1 MKNLIILAS
10 LILLTLACKKTIISS
25 DLASIKGSIE
35 DIVEDEGF
43 GTYQIDL
50 SEAFYIKSDNSRIIT
65 HRILELSNPVLLSAQ
80 INNSVLEIS
89 LNPGEVGSSLIKI
102 RSETKDVYKITE
114 FTFTV
119 NAITAQQAM
128 ELGVQYFKASDY
140 ASALSHFKLVTRK
153 DDATFYSDAF
163 LGQGFSKMRYN
174 SSLDDLGYNDFLQ
187 SLAFDNSNTAAIA
200 GLSLLEFAQ
209 NRNYDEA
216 ILKANEL
223 LQKDADF
230 IFKYDANLDKN
241 DILLNKALSQF
252 NLKNYEACL
261 QTIQILA
268 PSYTADSSSADLAQQ
283 LLDKL
288 NELILLYS

>member
-10 LILLTLACKKTIISS
+10 LILLALACKKTIISS
-25 DLASIKGSIE
+25 DLAAIKGGID
-35 DIVEDEGF
+35 DIVQDEGI
-43 GTYQIDL
+43 GVYQIDL
-50 SEAFYIKSDNSRIIT
+50 NEAFSVKGDASRIIT
-65 HRILELSNPVLLSAQ
+65 HRILEQSNPVLLSAQ

-102 RSETKDVYKITE
+102 RSETNGVFKITE
-114 FTFTV
+114 FNFTV
-119 NAITAQQAM
+119 NPITAQQAM
-128 ELGVQYFKASDY
+128 DLAVQHFKAADY
-140 ASALSHFKLVTRK
+140 ALSLSHFKLVTRK
-153 DDATFYSDAF
+153 DEPAFYSDAF

-174 SSLDDLGYNDFLQ
+174 SSSDDLGYNDFLQ

-223 LQKDADF
+223 LQKDGDF
-230 IFKYDANLDKN
+230 IFKYDTNLDKN

-261 QTIQILA
+261 QTVQTLDS
-268 PSYTADSSSADLAQQ
+268 SYTADSNSSDFAQQ

-288 NELILLYS
+288 NELILFYS